1 MPGLQTVT
9 DVMKNNGAV
18 CWSPLPPPSPVC
30 CSLLALPPRPRLEET
45 TAWAGCGDGKW
56 GRCRA
61 FSVKWKWI
69 FWDNNGKDGA
79 ENPHYIW
86 SFPGTVGRLTSPSI
100 NPLRGQS
107 KALSLNRPLYQLTS
121 VRQADIRHA
130 IEALAPCA
138 AWTVK
143 TGAEGGV
150 RSRYRGNRQR
160 PAPLSAEQPLSSPW
174 QQWGPGFPGD
184 DGECRRECETE
195 GVEEEEGKQ
204 VWRKHSNPIWLPLC
218 PGLLVLP

>member
-1 MPGLQTVT
+1 
-9 DVMKNNGAV
+9 MKNNRAV
-18 CWSPLPPPSPVC
+18 CWSPPPPPSPVC
-30 CSLLALPPRPRLEET
+30 CSLLALTPPQHIKGT
-45 TAWAGCGDGKW
+45 TAWSRCGRRKW
-56 GRCRA
+56 RRCRA

-69 FWDNNGKDGA
+69 FWENNGKDGA

-107 KALSLNRPLYQLTS
+107 KAASLNRPLYQLTS

-130 IEALAPCA
+130 IGALAPCA

-150 RSRYRGNRQR
+150 RSRYHGNCQR

-174 QQWGPGFPGD
+174 QRRGPGFPGD

-195 GVEEEEGKQ
+195 KEAEDEEEEEGKQ
-204 VWRKHSNPIWLPLC
+204 VWRKHSNPIWRPLC
-218 PGLLVLP
+218 PRLLLLP